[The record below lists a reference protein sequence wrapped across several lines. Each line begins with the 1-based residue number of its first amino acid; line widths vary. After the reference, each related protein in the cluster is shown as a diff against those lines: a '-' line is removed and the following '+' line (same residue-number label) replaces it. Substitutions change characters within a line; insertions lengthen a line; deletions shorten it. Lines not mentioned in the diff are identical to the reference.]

1 MKRTELTLRIVGMI
15 LLSGVGWG
23 VGDYIATR
31 SGAADAFTVPYLRP
45 ALALAIAGA
54 GLGLLVTPWCTI
66 RPALWARRKIK
77 QIPARH
83 LFMGIIGTAAGL
95 VISLPL
101 AFSLAFLPSNLRTVM
116 PLLSSL
122 AFGLLGMSIMIMRAD
137 DFQYLWS
144 SSIGKGKP
152 RSSDDNVVLLDTSV
166 VIDGRIADI
175 SQTGFIER
183 TLLVPRF
190 ILDELQ
196 YIADSSDAL
205 RRKRGRR
212 GLDILSK
219 LQQDSMVPVRVTNMD
234 VEEMRDADGKLV
246 QLAKNLNCPIITN
259 DYNLNRV
266 AQLQGVR
273 VLNINELANAV
284 KTAVLHGETLKVR
297 IIQEGTEQNQGVGY
311 LDDGTMVVVEDGRK
325 YMDQIVDATVTK
337 VLQTAQGRMIF
348 AQPPNRRPRSNSGPT

>member
-1 MKRTELTLRIVGMI
+1 MKRAELVLRLVGMI
-15 LLSGVGWG
+15 VLSALGWNL
-23 VGDYIATR
+23 GDFIATR
-31 SGAADAFTVPYLRP
+31 SGAVDALTVPYLRP

-54 GLGLLVTPWCTI
+54 GLGLLVTPWFTI
-66 RPALWARRKIK
+66 RPALWSRRRIK
-77 QIPARH
+77 QIPARN
-83 LFMGIIGTAAGL
+83 LFMGIIGLATGL

-101 AFSLAFLPSNLRTVM
+101 AFSLSFLPSNLRTVM
-116 PLLSSL
+116 PLLSSII
-122 AFGLLGMSIMIMRAD
+122 FGLLGMSVMIMRAE
-137 DFQYLWS
+137 DFQHLWS
-144 SSIGKGKP
+144 TSIGKGKP
-152 RSSDDNVVLLDTSV
+152 RPVDNNVVLLDTSV
-166 VIDGRIADI
+166 IIDGRIADI

-212 GLDILSK
+212 GLDILNT
-219 LQQDSMVPVRVTNMD
+219 LRQDSIVPIRVTDMD
-234 VEEMRDADGKLV
+234 AEEVRDADGKLV
-246 QLAKNLNCPIITN
+246 QLAKTLGCPIITN

-266 AQLQGVR
+266 AQLQGIT

-297 IIQEGTEQNQGVGY
+297 IIQQGTEPNQGVGY
-311 LDDGTMVVVEDGRK
+311 LDDGTMVVVEEGRRHLNRS
-325 YMDQIVDATVTK
+325 VDVTVTK

-348 AQPPNRRPRSNSGPT
+348 AQLQNRYSRK

>member
-1 MKRTELTLRIVGMI
+1 
-15 LLSGVGWG
+15 LS
-23 VGDYIATR
+23 
-31 SGAADAFTVPYLRP
+31 
-45 ALALAIAGA
+45 
-54 GLGLLVTPWCTI
+54 
-66 RPALWARRKIK
+66 
-77 QIPARH
+77 
-83 LFMGIIGTAAGL
+83 
-95 VISLPL
+95 
-101 AFSLAFLPSNLRTVM
+101 FLPSSLRTVL
-116 PLLSSL
+116 PLLSSVV
-122 AFGLLGMSIMIMRAD
+122 FGLLGMSVMIIRAD

-144 SSIGKGKP
+144 ASLGKSKP
-152 RSSDDNVVLLDTSV
+152 RPADDNVLLLDTSV

-219 LQQDSMVPVRVTNMD
+219 LQQESLVPVRVTNMD
-234 VEEMRDADGKLV
+234 VEEVRDADGKLV

-325 YMDQIVDATVTK
+325 HMDQIVDATVTK

-348 AQPPNRRPRSNSGPT
+348 AQPPNRQGKK

>member
-15 LLSGVGWG
+15 LLSGVGWS

-31 SGAADAFTVPYLRP
+31 SGAVDAFTVPYLRP

-54 GLGLLVTPWCTI
+54 GLGLLITPWLTI
-66 RPALWARRKIK
+66 KPTLWARRKIK
-77 QIPARH
+77 QIPTGH
-83 LFMGIIGTAAGL
+83 LVMGITGLAVGL

-101 AFSLAFLPSNLRTVM
+101 AFSLSFLPSSLRTVL
-116 PLLSSL
+116 PLLSSIV
-122 AFGLLGMSIMIMRAD
+122 FGLLGMSVMILRAE
-137 DFQYLWS
+137 DFQYVWS
-144 SSIGKGKP
+144 ASLGKSKP
-152 RSSDDNVVLLDTSV
+152 RLADDNVLLLDTSV
-166 VIDGRIADI
+166 AIDGRIADI

-183 TLLVPRF
+183 TLLVPKF

-219 LQQDSMVPVRVTNMD
+219 LQQESVVPVRVTNMD
-234 VEEMRDADGKLV
+234 VEEIRDTDSKLV

-284 KTAVLHGETLKVR
+284 KTAVLHGEALKVR

-348 AQPPNRRPRSNSGPT
+348 AQPPNRQSKK

>member
-1 MKRTELTLRIVGMI
+1 MKRAELLLRLGGMI
-15 LLSGVGWG
+15 AFAALGWG

-31 SGAADAFTVPYLRP
+31 SGAVDAFAVPYLRP
-45 ALALAIAGA
+45 ALSLAIAGA
-54 GLGLLVTPWCTI
+54 GLGLLLTPWLTI
-66 RPALWARRKIK
+66 RPALWARRKVK

-83 LFMGIIGTAAGL
+83 LFMGIIGLAAGL
-95 VISLPL
+95 IISLPL
-101 AFSLAFLPSNLRTVM
+101 AFTLSFLPSNLRTIM
-116 PLLSSL
+116 PLLSSVI
-122 AFGLLGMSIMIMRAD
+122 FGLLGMSIMIMRAD

-144 SSIGKGKP
+144 SSLGKGKP
-152 RSSDDNVVLLDTSV
+152 QRSDDQVVLLDTSV

-175 SQTGFIER
+175 ALTGFVER

-190 ILDELQ
+190 ILNELQ

-212 GLDILSK
+212 GLDILNK
-219 LQQDSMVPVRVTNMD
+219 LQQESVVPIRITDMD
-234 VEEMRDADGKLV
+234 AAEEIRDADGKLV
-246 QLAKNLNCPIITN
+246 QLAKSLHCPIITN

-266 AQLQGVR
+266 AQLQGVS

-297 IIQEGTEQNQGVGY
+297 IIQEGTEPNQGVGY
-311 LDDGTMVVVEDGRK
+311 LDDGTMVVVEDGRRH
-325 YMDQIVDATVTK
+325 MNENLDVTVTK

-348 AQPPNRRPRSNSGPT
+348 AQRNNRHSRKQ

>member
-1 MKRTELTLRIVGMI
+1 MKRTELILRLVGMI
-15 LLSGVGWG
+15 VLSSLGWS
-23 VGDYIATR
+23 VGDFIATR
-31 SGAADAFTVPYLRP
+31 SGAVDALTVPYLRP

-54 GLGLLVTPWCTI
+54 GLGLLVTPWFTI
-66 RPALWARRKIK
+66 RPALWVRRRIK

-83 LFMGIIGTAAGL
+83 LFMGIIGLATGL

-101 AFSLAFLPSNLRTVM
+101 AFSLSFLPSNLRTVL
-116 PLLSSL
+116 PLLSSII
-122 AFGLLGMSIMIMRAD
+122 FGLLGMSIMIMRAE
-137 DFQYLWS
+137 DFQHLWVA
-144 SSIGKGKP
+144 SIGKGKP
-152 RSSDDNVVLLDTSV
+152 RRTDDSVVLLDTSV

-212 GLDILSK
+212 GLDILNK
-219 LQQDSMVPVRVTNMD
+219 LRQDSIVPIRITDMD
-234 VEEMRDADGKLV
+234 VEEVRDADGKLV
-246 QLAKNLNCPIITN
+246 QLAKNLGCPIITN

-266 AQLQGVR
+266 AQLQGIT

-297 IIQEGTEQNQGVGY
+297 IIQEGTEPNQGVGY
-311 LDDGTMVVVEDGRK
+311 LDDGTMVVVEEGRRHI
-325 YMDQIVDATVTK
+325 DHTVDVTVTK

-348 AQPPNRRPRSNSGPT
+348 AQIQNRYPRK

>member
-1 MKRTELTLRIVGMI
+1 MRLVELILRGAGMI
-15 LLSGVGWG
+15 VFSTFGWQ

-31 SGAADAFTVPYLRP
+31 SGATDALSVPYLRP

-54 GLGLLVTPWCTI
+54 GLGLLVTPWVTI
-66 RPALWARRKIK
+66 KPALWTRRKLR

-83 LFMGIIGTAAGL
+83 LLMGTIGLAVGL
-95 VISLPL
+95 VIALPL
-101 AFSLAFLPSNLRTVM
+101 AFSLSFLPSNLRTVM
-116 PLLSSL
+116 PLLASV
-122 AFGLLGMSIMIMRAD
+122 AFGLLGMGIMIMRAED
-137 DFQYLWS
+137 LLNLWS
-144 SSIGKGKP
+144 SSFSRTK
-152 RSSDDNVVLLDTSV
+152 SSRPEEHVLLLDTSV
-166 VIDGRIADI
+166 IIDGRIADI
-175 SQTGFIER
+175 SQTGFIDGA
-183 TLLVPRF
+183 LLVPRF

-212 GLDILSK
+212 GLDILNR
-219 LQQDSMVPVRVTNMD
+219 LQQDAIVPIRVTDMD
-234 VEEMRDADGKLV
+234 VEEIRDADGKLV
-246 QLAKNLNCPIITN
+246 QVAKNLNCPIITN

-273 VLNINELANAV
+273 VLNVNELANAV

-297 IIQEGTEQNQGVGY
+297 IIQEGTEPNQGVGY

-325 YMDQIVDATVTK
+325 YINHNVDVTVTK

-348 AQPPNRRPRSNSGPT
+348 AQLQNRYSRK

>member
-1 MKRTELTLRIVGMI
+1 MVFFAAL
-15 LLSGVGWG
+15 GWG
-23 VGDYIATR
+23 IGDYIATR
-31 SGAADAFTVPYLRP
+31 SGAVDAFAVPYLRP
-45 ALALAIAGA
+45 ALSLAIAGA
-54 GLGLLVTPWCTI
+54 GLGLLLTPWLTI
-66 RPALWARRKIK
+66 RPALWARRKVK

-83 LFMGIIGTAAGL
+83 LFLGIVGLAAGL
-95 VISLPL
+95 IISLPL
-101 AFSLAFLPSNLRTVM
+101 AFTLSFLPSNLRTIM
-116 PLLSSL
+116 PLLSSVI
-122 AFGLLGMSIMIMRAD
+122 FGVLGMSIMIMRAE

-144 SSIGKGKP
+144 ASLGRGKP
-152 RSSDDNVVLLDTSV
+152 RPSDDQVVLLDTSV

-190 ILDELQ
+190 ILNELQ

-212 GLDILSK
+212 GLDILNK
-219 LQQDSMVPVRVTNMD
+219 LQQESVVPIRTTDMD
-234 VEEMRDADGKLV
+234 AAEEIRDADGKLV
-246 QLAKNLNCPIITN
+246 QLAKSLDCPIITN

-297 IIQEGTEQNQGVGY
+297 IIQEGTEPNQGVGY
-311 LDDGTMVVVEDGRK
+311 LDDGTMVVVEDGRRH
-325 YMDQIVDATVTK
+325 MNRSLDVTVTK

-348 AQPPNRRPRSNSGPT
+348 AQHNNRQSRNR

>member
-1 MKRTELTLRIVGMI
+1 MKRSELMLRLAGMI
-15 LLSGVGWG
+15 LLSILGWN
-23 VGDYIATR
+23 VGDFIATR
-31 SGAADAFTVPYLRP
+31 SGAVDALTAPYLRP

-54 GLGLLVTPWCTI
+54 GLGLLVTPWFVI
-66 RPALWARRKIK
+66 RPALWGRRRIK

-83 LFMGIIGTAAGL
+83 LFMGIIGLAAGL

-101 AFSLAFLPSNLRTVM
+101 AFSLSFLPSNLRTVM
-116 PLLSSL
+116 PLLSSII
-122 AFGLLGMSIMIMRAD
+122 FGLLGMSIMIMRAE
-137 DFQYLWS
+137 DFQHVWVAS
-144 SSIGKGKP
+144 VGKGKP
-152 RSSDDNVVLLDTSV
+152 RRSDDNVLLLDTSV

-212 GLDILSK
+212 GLDILNR
-219 LQQDSMVPVRVTNMD
+219 LRQDSIVPIRITDMD
-234 VEEMRDADGKLV
+234 VEDVRDADGKLV
-246 QLAKNLNCPIITN
+246 QLE
-259 DYNLNRV
+259 
-266 AQLQGVR
+266 GVT

-297 IIQEGTEQNQGVGY
+297 IIQEGTEPNQGVGY
-311 LDDGTMVVVEDGRK
+311 LDDGTMVVVEEARK
-325 YMDQIVDATVTK
+325 HIDHTVDVTVTK

-348 AQPPNRRPRSNSGPT
+348 AQLQNRYPRK